1 MWCHAYLVSLES
13 GPAELQRTYHETV
26 CLDPTVI
33 LFRKRLTRALVIS
46 GLLVRA
52 APPHWVELLWS
63 GAGPPPTETCAAELA
78 LLPERSKP
86 LFYAVLD
93 AAARA
98 RWRRHEEVREG
109 LRRVLRAAL
118 EELL

>member
-1 MWCHAYLVSLES
+1 MWCHLYLVAMGSA
-13 GPAELQRTYHETV
+13 PAELRGAYHETV
-26 CLDPTVI
+26 CLEPTVV
-33 LFRKRLTRALVIS
+33 LFSRRLTPALVIS

-52 APPHWVELLWS
+52 APPHWVELVWS
-63 GAGPPPTETCAAELA
+63 GAGPPPTEACAAELA

-98 RWRRHEEVREG
+98 RWRRHEDVREG
-109 LRRVLRAAL
+109 LRRVLRAMV
-118 EELL
+118 ERLL